1 MAISTPVEID
11 ESQFELL
18 ADLTSSAPAFF
29 TAIMQ
34 EYASTAVLKGK
45 ISLELAEKLILQ
57 TMIGTTRILNPGGTN
72 FDEIINR
79 VATKGGITEEGI
91 KILRERL
98 PAVFSELLDTTL
110 SKRELIKNCIAQNET

>member
-1 MAISTPVEID
+1 
-11 ESQFELL
+11 
-18 ADLTSSAPAFF
+18 
-29 TAIMQ
+29 MQ

-57 TMIGTTRILNPGGTN
+57 TMIGTTRILDPGGTN

-110 SKRELIKNCIAQNET
+110 SKRES

>member
-1 MAISTPVEID
+1 
-11 ESQFELL
+11 
-18 ADLTSSAPAFF
+18 
-29 TAIMQ
+29 
-34 EYASTAVLKGK
+34 
-45 ISLELAEKLILQ
+45 
-57 TMIGTTRILNPGGTN
+57 MIGTARILDPGGTN

-91 KILRERL
+91 KILREQL